1 MHDGL
6 FSLIKI
12 RGIVFH
18 TFKSG
23 ERYDR
28 MEIRRNVRKREH
40 IVEKKLTGYL
50 CFSDRIFSLFYDIIE
65 KVFFI
70 IFTVKN
76 KNRVI

>member
-1 MHDGL
+1 MHAGL

-23 ERYDR
+23 ERYDV
-28 MEIRRNVRKREH
+28 MEIRRNVRKREQ
-40 IVEKKLTGYL
+40 IVEKKKLTGYL

-65 KVFFI
+65 KVFLLFLPLKI
-70 IFTVKN
+70 KTE
-76 KNRVI
+76 